1 VSTHTLLGA
10 LALAAALAAAA
21 ALAIA
26 VAVMRQN
33 RTTTTELRHH
43 RAAHKR
49 THGRADPDPEHHGTS
64 PTVDRLARELAR
76 LAGELEQVV
85 AFLGELGEW
94 AEGAERRLPPTA
106 APDPGATALM
116 PAADRPRPGTR
127 A

>member
-1 VSTHTLLGA
+1 MLGA
-10 LALAAALAAAA
+10 LALAALLAAAA

-64 PTVDRLARELAR
+64 PTVQRLAT
-76 LAGELEQVV
+76 ELEQVV

-116 PAADRPRPGTR
+116 PAADRPRPGTP